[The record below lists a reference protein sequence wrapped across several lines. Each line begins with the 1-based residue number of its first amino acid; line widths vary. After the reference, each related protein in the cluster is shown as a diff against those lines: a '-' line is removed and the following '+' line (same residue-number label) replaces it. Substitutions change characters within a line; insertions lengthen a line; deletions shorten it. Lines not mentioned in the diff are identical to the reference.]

1 VEELSMA
8 HPKRLWTIAA
18 VCLLA
23 GCSAKPAE
31 EAAKAGYRVFVTNE
45 RGGSLSVID
54 GATQRVTDT
63 IALGKRPRGIAL
75 SPDGTRLYIALSGSP
90 IGGPGVDESKLPP
103 PDKTADGIA
112 IFDVASLKLERVL
125 RSISD
130 PEQLA
135 VSPDGRR
142 LYVASED
149 SGKLIVLDAKSGAV
163 VGSVDVG
170 GEPEGVAVSPS
181 GDLVAVTSEAGNHV
195 ALVDMSM
202 MKVRATVPVGERPRG
217 LSFARDGKT
226 LFSTSELGHVVSL
239 IDPAA
244 GRVTGTIPLDQD
256 LRAMALV
263 ASDDGK
269 TLFVSTGRGGRIIR
283 IDIAGLK
290 QDGAATVGARPWGL
304 GASPDGATL
313 YSANG
318 SSDDV
323 SVVDAK
329 GLRET
334 MKIKAGEGPWGIAV
348 VPR

>member
-1 VEELSMA
+1 MA
-8 HPKRLWTIAA
+8 HPARFLVIATI
-18 VCLLA
+18 CMLA
-23 GCSAKPAE
+23 GCSAKPQE
-31 EAAKAGYRVFVTNE
+31 SGAKPDYRVFVTNE

-54 GATQRVTDT
+54 GATHRVTDT
-63 IALGKRPRGIAL
+63 IPLGKRPRGIAL
-75 SPDGTRLYIALSGSP
+75 SPDGTRLFIALSGSP

-112 IFDVASLKLERVL
+112 IFDVATLKIERVL

-149 SGKLIVLDAKSGAV
+149 SGKLIVLDARSGAV
-163 VGSVDVG
+163 VASVDVG
-170 GEPEGVAVSPS
+170 GEPEGVAVAPS
-181 GDLVAVTSEAGNHV
+181 GTLVAVTSEEGNHI
-195 ALVDMSM
+195 ALVDLTSM
-202 MKVRATVPVGERPRG
+202 KLRATVPVGERPRG
-217 LSFARDGKT
+217 LSFTRDGKT
-226 LFSTSELGHVVSL
+226 LFATSELGHAVSV

-244 GRVTGTIPLDQD
+244 ERVTGTIPLDKD
-256 LRAMALV
+256 LRAMAV
-263 ASDDGK
+263 VTSDNGR

-283 IDIAGLK
+283 IDVAGLK
-290 QDGAATVGARPWGL
+290 QNGAAAVGARPWGL
-304 GASPDGATL
+304 GASPDGNTL

-323 SVVDAK
+323 SVVDVA
-329 GLRET
+329 GFRET
-334 MKIKAGEGPWGIAV
+334 LKIKAGEGPWGIAV